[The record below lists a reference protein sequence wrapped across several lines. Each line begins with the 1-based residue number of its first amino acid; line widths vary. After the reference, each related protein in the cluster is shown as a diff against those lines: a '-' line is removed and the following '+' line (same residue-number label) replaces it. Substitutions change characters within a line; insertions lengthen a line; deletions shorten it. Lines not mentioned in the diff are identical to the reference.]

1 MRVVGIKW
9 LGRCASIGVCFIG
22 GNVKLSPIKSL
33 SQGKGNKFVIDWP
46 VQVSGEF
53 PLKKFRN
60 IIAAAIAILAT
71 FASVTFAAED
81 EKENAPKKPKWD
93 VNNPPGTAISVPIDA
108 RSGTWMSV
116 DVSPDGKQIVF
127 DLLGD
132 LYLLPI
138 EGGQAK
144 ALTHS
149 VAWAMQAGDFKTARD
164 MFQRELAR
172 DPYHHELHFGRAAAF
187 ACLGDM
193 AQSKRHLTNAMDF
206 STTRREHDLYAAKLE
221 RLKAYN

>member
-1 MRVVGIKW
+1 MK
-9 LGRCASIGVCFIG
+9 
-22 GNVKLSPIKSL
+22 KLL
-33 SQGKGNKFVIDWP
+33 S
-46 VQVSGEF
+46 S
-53 PLKKFRN
+53 
-60 IIAAAIAILAT
+60 AAAIAILAT

-149 VAWAMQAGDFKTARD
+149 VAWEMQARFSPDGKRLTYSLVAASL
-164 MFQRELAR
+164 QRGQLPVR
-172 DPYHHELHFGRAAAF
+172 
-187 ACLGDM
+187 
-193 AQSKRHLTNAMDF
+193 
-206 STTRREHDLYAAKLE
+206 
-221 RLKAYN
+221 